1 MDDKLQILYNNI
13 KGSYDLPDYDTFK
26 ADMSDPQKSK
36 RLHDTLLA
44 DNYDVPDYDTFLGG
58 MGLKKKTFK
67 ALFSKIGWNLFS
79 RKSH

>member
-44 DNYDVPDYDTFLGG
+44 DNYDVPDYDTFLGD